1 MTFHIFSLKITIQ
14 KGKLSEAEVL
24 HGQKIHT
31 MMDEVKERQSFY
43 SSHM

>member
-1 MTFHIFSLKITIQ
+1 MTFHVFSLKITIQ
-14 KGKLSEAEVL
+14 KNKLSETEIL
-24 HGQKIHT
+24 HDQKVQK